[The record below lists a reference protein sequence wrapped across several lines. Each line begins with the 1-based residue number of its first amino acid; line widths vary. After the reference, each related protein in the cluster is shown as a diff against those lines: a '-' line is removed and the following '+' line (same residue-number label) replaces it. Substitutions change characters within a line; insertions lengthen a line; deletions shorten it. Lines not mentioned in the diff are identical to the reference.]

1 MNLKRS
7 DYFRQ
12 AVQEVHPKS
21 MSYQSVQKFQGQMLD
36 LLSRFGDRSLSRTH
50 PQAHFTCSAF
60 IFSEQAQ
67 CLALFHKKLQRWL
80 QPGGHVELQDLTP
93 LGAALREA
101 QEESHLSDLL
111 PLYPFPIDLDIHKI
125 PAHKDEPEHFHYDLR
140 YALLTN
146 DPQKATLSDESTGLT
161 WLDQD
166 ALKDWQNSEASI
178 GRAVSIALS
187 ELNV

>member
-12 AVQEVHPKS
+12 AIQEVHPKS
-21 MSYQSVQKFQGQMLD
+21 IGYKSVQNFQGQMLD
-36 LLSRFGDRSLSRTH
+36 LLNRFGDQSLSRTH

-80 QPGGHVELQDLTP
+80 QPGGHVEHQDRTP

-101 QEESHLSDLL
+101 QEESQLCDLL

-125 PAHKDEPEHFHYDLR
+125 PARKDEPEHFHYDLR
-140 YALLTN
+140 YALLTKS
-146 DPQKATLSDESTGLT
+146 PEKAMLSDESTGLS
-161 WLDQD
+161 WLDQA
-166 ALKDWQNSEASI
+166 ALKDWQNSEDSI

-187 ELNV
+187 ELIF